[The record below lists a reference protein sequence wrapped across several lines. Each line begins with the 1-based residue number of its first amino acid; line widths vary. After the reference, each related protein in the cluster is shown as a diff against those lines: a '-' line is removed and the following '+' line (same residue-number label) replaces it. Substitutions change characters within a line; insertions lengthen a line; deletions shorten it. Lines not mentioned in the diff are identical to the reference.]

1 MKRIL
6 SLSLVLML
14 LAVVLTGC
22 GASGPAYTDGTYEGE
37 AEGMYPLKVSVEV
50 ADGKITAVNLVEEE
64 ETEGIADPALE
75 QIPAAIVEK
84 NSTEVDVVSGATMTS
99 NGIIAAV
106 NAALE
111 GAK

>member
-1 MKRIL
+1 
-6 SLSLVLML
+6 ML

>member
-22 GASGPAYTDGTYEGE
+22 GASGPTYKDGTYEGE

-50 ADGKITAVNLVEEE
+50 ADGKIAAVNLVEEE
-64 ETEGIADPALE
+64 ETDGIADPALE

-84 NSTEVDVVSGATMTS
+84 NSTEVEVVSGATMTS
-99 NGIIAAV
+99 NGIIDAV

-111 GAK
+111 SAK

>member
-1 MKRIL
+1 MKRTL
-6 SLSLVLML
+6 SLSLVLVL
-14 LAVVLTGC
+14 LAAALTGC

-50 ADGKITAVNLVEEE
+50 ADGKISAVNVVEHE

-75 QIPAAIVEK
+75 QVPAAIVEK
-84 NSTEVDVVSGATMTS
+84 NSTEVEVVSGATMTS
-99 NGIIAAV
+99 NGIIDAV
-106 NAALE
+106 NLALE

>member
-6 SLSLVLML
+6 SLYIVLML